1 MKFEARDWD
10 FVTGKA
16 FSGKTYF
23 IRAHIAAIPPNRHV
37 YIYDMTH
44 EYADLASSKSV
55 DVWLVKTGL
64 IQEFEQF
71 IEIPYNEGNCT
82 VVLSES
88 DNYLNKDSPVIK
100 QFVTT
105 GRNRGIGAIV
115 DCKRPKGVMPQY
127 RVRFNDLVMFQTNLP
142 ESIEYLED
150 WCGTGRGSL
159 DILRTLKQGEYIICD
174 LDEQTLSGK
183 MRLGGV
189 KYKNPSAQRQHI
201 RIESENAEI
210 AKMKRERENRAR

>member
-1 MKFEARDWD
+1 MKFDARDWD

-16 FSGKTYF
+16 FSGKTFF
-23 IRAHIAAIPPNRHV
+23 IRAHIAAIPTNRKV
-37 YIYDMTH
+37 YVYDMTH
-44 EYADLASSKSV
+44 EYRDLAKKKNI

-64 IQEFEQF
+64 PDEFEEFLQ
-71 IEIPYNEGNCT
+71 IPFNRGNCT
-82 VVLSES
+82 VVLSEA

-159 DILRTLKQGEYIICD
+159 EVLRTLKQGEFIICD
-174 LDEQTLSGK
+174 LDEQQLSGK
-183 MRLGGV
+183 KRL
-189 KYKNPSAQRQHI
+189 
-201 RIESENAEI
+201 
-210 AKMKRERENRAR
+210 

>member
-1 MKFEARDWD
+1 MLNSRDWIA
-10 FVTGKA
+10 VTGKA

-23 IRAHIAAIPPNRHV
+23 IRAHVDAIPTSRQV
-37 YIYDMTH
+37 YIYDLTH
-44 EYADLASSKSV
+44 EYTDLAKKKNIH
-55 DVWLVKTGL
+55 VWSVKTGL
-64 IQEFEQF
+64 IDEFEEF
-71 IEIPYNEGNCT
+71 IEIPFNHGNCN

-105 GRNRGIGAIV
+105 GRNRGIGCIS
-115 DCKRPKGVMPQY
+115 DFKRPKGVMPQY
-127 RVRFNDLVMFQTNLP
+127 RVRYNDVVMFQTNLP

-159 DILRTLKQGEYIICD
+159 EMLRTLKQGEYIQCD

-183 MRLGGV
+183 KRL
-189 KYKNPSAQRQHI
+189 
-201 RIESENAEI
+201 
-210 AKMKRERENRAR
+210 

>member
-1 MKFEARDWD
+1 MKFNARDWI

-16 FSGKTYF
+16 FAGKTYF
-23 IRAHIAAIPPNRHV
+23 IRAHMDAIPLTRQV

-44 EYADLASSKSV
+44 EYMDLAKKRNIN
-55 DVWLVKTGL
+55 VWAVKTGL
-64 IQEFEQF
+64 VSEFEEF
-71 IEIPYNEGNCT
+71 LEIPYRKGNCT

-88 DNYLNKDSPVIK
+88 DNYLNKDSPIIK

-105 GRNRGIGAIV
+105 GRNRGVGAIV

-159 DILRTLKQGEYIICD
+159 DQLRTLKQGEYIQCD

-183 MRLGGV
+183 RKL
-189 KYKNPSAQRQHI
+189 
-201 RIESENAEI
+201 
-210 AKMKRERENRAR
+210 